1 MNFLN
6 YVFLEF
12 FQDFL
17 TIRPQICPEI
27 SQNFSVLTRIETGMK
42 LEKVERSPVL
52 DKVFRA
58 ISYLKIL
65 QDFCHEFLKLFY
77 LYLFTYLFI
86 L

>member
-1 MNFLN
+1 
-6 YVFLEF
+6 
-12 FQDFL
+12 
-17 TIRPQICPEI
+17 
-27 SQNFSVLTRIETGMK
+27 MK

-77 LYLFTYLFI
+77 LYLFIYLFI
-86 L
+86 YFVNSCIDNHGVKQSKILNESLFIHT